1 MGILNKFK
9 KGLQKTR
16 NFVSDNLNR
25 IAANLGY
32 FDEDMLDELEM
43 VLIQADC
50 GMQCSMLLTD
60 NIRDHIK
67 TTGDASVETVLTVLR
82 QGMLDILKDVK
93 PLELDPNELNIFL
106 MVGVNG
112 TGKTTT
118 SGKLAKSYQD
128 QGKRVLMAAADTF
141 RAAAIEQIK
150 IWGERT
156 DTAVISHKINSDPSA
171 VVFDAI
177 DAAKARKTD
186 LLIIDTAGRLHT
198 KQNLMDELS
207 KIRRIISRE
216 APDANL
222 ETLLVIDATTGQNA
236 IIQAQAFSEA
246 TDVTGLIM
254 TKLDGNA
261 KGGVALAVVKETGLP
276 IRLAGLG
283 EQIDD
288 LQDFDKEV
296 FVDSLLPDPN
306 TILIK

>member
-1 MGILNKFK
+1 MGIFDKFK
-9 KGLQKTR
+9 QGLQKTR
-16 NFVSDNLNR
+16 NFVSDSFNR

-43 VLIQADC
+43 VLVQADC
-50 GMQCSMLLTD
+50 GMQCSMELTD
-60 NIRDHIK
+60 RIRDHIK
-67 TTGDASVETVLTVLR
+67 NTGDASTETVLRVLKE
-82 QGMLDILKDVK
+82 GMLEILEDVEPVQLK
-93 PLELDPNELNIFL
+93 SDQLNILL

-118 SGKLAKSYQD
+118 TGKLAKRYRD
-128 QGKRVLMAAADTF
+128 DGKRVVLAAADTF

-150 IWGERT
+150 VWGERT
-156 DTAVISHKINSDPSA
+156 NTSVISHKIGADPSA

-177 DAAKARKTD
+177 DAAKARNAEI
-186 LLIIDTAGRLHT
+186 LIIDTAGRLHT

-236 IIQAQAFSEA
+236 IVQANEFSKA

-276 IRLAGLG
+276 IKLAGLG
-283 EQIDD
+283 EQADD
-288 LQDFDKEV
+288 LQDFDKEI
-296 FVDSLLPDPN
+296 FVESLLPDPDS
-306 TILIK
+306 LKG

>member
-1 MGILNKFK
+1 MSIFDKFK
-9 KGLQKTR
+9 RGLQKTR
-16 NFVSDNLNR
+16 DFVTESFNR

-50 GMQCSMLLTD
+50 GIECATELTD
-60 NIRDHIK
+60 SIREHIK
-67 TTGDASVETVLTVLR
+67 RTGDSSVETVLNVLR
-82 QGMLDILKDVK
+82 EGMLDMLKDVQ
-93 PLELDPNELNIFL
+93 PLELDPNRLNILL

-118 SGKLAKSYQD
+118 SGKLAKRYRD

-156 DTAVISHKINSDPSA
+156 ATSVIAHKIGSDPSA

-177 DAAKARKTD
+177 DAAKARNTD
-186 LLIIDTAGRLHT
+186 VLIIDTAGRLHT
-198 KQNLMDELS
+198 KQNLMDELA
-207 KIRRIISRE
+207 KIRRIIGRE

-236 IIQAQAFSEA
+236 IVQANAFAEA
-246 TDVTGLIM
+246 TDVTGLII

-261 KGGVALAVVKETGLP
+261 KGGVALAVVKETNLSVK
-276 IRLAGLG
+276 LAGLG
-283 EQIDD
+283 ESEDD
-288 LQDFDKEV
+288 LQDFDSEI
-296 FVDSLLPDPN
+296 FVDSLLPDPES
-306 TILIK
+306 LKK